1 MELAKENFNTN
12 TLEKFLGICV
22 NVVNQHATCKKK
34 TLRGNDSSFMN
45 KELSKTIMTRTK
57 LRNKFQK
64 NRTEGNLRPYTRQR
78 NYCLLLL
85 YFKNFTREFY
95 GNINEKDVTDNKTFW
110 KTMKPL
116 PSDGTVTQSKLRSTK

>member
-64 NRTEGNLRPYTRQR
+64 NRPDGNWRPYTRQR
-78 NYCLLLL
+78 NYYLLLL

-116 PSDGTVTQSKLRSTK
+116 PSDGTVTQSKLRSTR

>member
-22 NVVNQHATCKKK
+22 NVVNQNEKRKKK

-95 GNINEKDVTDNKTFW
+95 GNINEKDVTDNKTF
-110 KTMKPL
+110 
-116 PSDGTVTQSKLRSTK
+116 

>member
-85 YFKNFTREFY
+85 YFKNFTRQFY

>member
-64 NRTEGNLRPYTRQR
+64 NRTEGNWRPYTRQR